1 MSNDEANVWMRH
13 YGHPLPWT
21 TRFQPMP
28 LYDLLAQT
36 AARVPDDPCLDFMG
50 RQFSYADV
58 RAMADR
64 VAAGLQRL
72 GLGKGDRI
80 GLFLPNCPHYVAAYY
95 GALRIGATVVN
106 FSPLYSEEELATQ
119 VADSGTETM
128 FCLDVRQLFPV
139 IEAVHQ
145 RGILKRLIVGDLAE
159 VLPLGKSLLY
169 RIFKRGD
176 VVDVPEGRDH
186 IRFADLIDNDGK
198 VAPVPID
205 PCTDVALLQYTGGTT
220 GVPKG
225 AILTHANLSI
235 NAQQVQAIDP
245 EPHAPDRVLGVLPF
259 FHIFANTCVLNRT
272 ILRGGEIIMLP
283 KFELKPALAAI
294 ARRKTT
300 AVPGVPT
307 MYQALL
313 DYPGLSDFDMSSIRA
328 CISGG
333 APMPLELKQQFEA
346 LTGATIVEGYG
357 LTESAGV
364 VSANPYGG
372 LQKSGSIGQPI
383 PGTTIV
389 IADKDDPH
397 RILPIGEIGE
407 ITLIGPQMMLGYWNR
422 PDADAD
428 TIVDGRLR
436 TGDVGYI
443 DEDGYVFIVDR
454 LKDMLK
460 VGGFNVY
467 PSALEAVLYRH
478 PAVRE
483 ALVIGIPDE
492 YHGERPAAFVTLK
505 ADTTATSGELLDYL
519 NEHVGKHERAVTV
532 EIRADLPKTM
542 IGKLSRKELVHEI
555 RANGLTGK
563 PSQP

>member
-1 MSNDEANVWMRH
+1 MQTGDMVWSRH
-13 YGHPLPWT
+13 YGHPTPWT
-21 TRFQPMP
+21 TAFRPLP
-28 LYDLLAQT
+28 LYEILAQT
-36 AARVPDDPCLDFMG
+36 AARVPDDWCLDFMG
-50 RQFSYADV
+50 RHFSYAEV
-58 RAMADR
+58 LHMADR
-64 VAAGLQRL
+64 VAEGLQRL
-72 GLGKGDRI
+72 GLGKGDRV

-95 GALRIGATVVN
+95 GALRIGATLVN
-106 FSPLYSEEELATQ
+106 FSPLYNEEELAAQ

-139 IEAVHQ
+139 IESVLQ
-145 RGILKRLIVGDLAE
+145 RGVLKRLIVGDLAE

-169 RIFKRGD
+169 RIFKRD
-176 VVDVPEGRDH
+176 DIADVPDGRDH
-186 IRFADLIDNDGK
+186 VRFTDLIDNDGNPD
-198 VAPVPID
+198 PVLID
-205 PCTDVALLQYTGGTT
+205 PVADVALLQYTGGTT

-235 NAQQVQAIDP
+235 NAQQVHAIDP
-245 EPHAPDRVLGVLPF
+245 EPHVPDRVLGVLPF

-272 ILRGGEIIMLP
+272 ILRGGEIVMLP
-283 KFELKPALAAI
+283 KFELKPALSAI

-313 DYPGLSDFDMSSIRA
+313 DYPGLSDFDMSSIRV

-364 VSANPYGG
+364 VSANPYVG

-383 PGTTIV
+383 PGTAIV
-389 IADKDDPH
+389 IVDKDDPH
-397 RILPIGEIGE
+397 RVLSPGEIGE
-407 ITLIGPQMMLGYWNR
+407 ITLIGPQLMRGYWNR
-422 PDADAD
+422 PDADTD

-436 TGDVGYI
+436 TGDVGYV
-443 DEDGYVFIVDR
+443 DADGYVFIVDR

-467 PSALEAVLYRH
+467 PSVLEAVLYRH

-492 YHGERPAAFVTLK
+492 YHGERPKAFVTLQ
-505 ADTTATSGELLDYL
+505 AGATATADELMHFL
-519 NEHVGKHERAVTV
+519 NDHVGKHERAAAV

-542 IGKLSRKELVHEI
+542 IGKLSRKELVREA
-555 RANGLTGK
+555 REKAQAAG
-563 PSQP
+563 PAQP